1 MRYLAIT
8 LILFAT
14 ISVSGC
20 FKLYRQDIE
29 QGNVLKPE
37 VISQVKPGMTR
48 KQVQYILGTPLV
60 ADVFHMNR
68 WDFYYTLQPDGRKI
82 TEKQQV
88 TILFDGDRVTRVI
101 RHKGDSAETDG

>member
-1 MRYLAIT
+1 MRYPAIT

-37 VISQVKPGMTR
+37 VINQVKPGMTR

-60 ADVFHMNR
+60 ADVFHKDR

-82 TEKQQV
+82 TDKQQL
-88 TILFDGDRVTRVI
+88 TILFDGDRVTRII
-101 RHKGDSAETDG
+101 RHTGDSAETDG